1 MTSRQQPRTGQYRTY
16 RYRHCAHVC
25 SGAERQNMRAKMLTP
40 CTMLLCMGSYVCR
53 SLSSVHMTQTALF
66 SPSRFGQ
73 RNEVILRMVIPG
85 SGHVCHG
92 ITTVLEPSKIRQ
104 GPSIRKPSPAQ
115 QRMASVS
122 KRPVSL
128 INQVQWNFTDRA
140 RLERTET
147 LAVGQTGLS
156 LSLCHPYFAVI
167 NYLSNYLIN

>member
-1 MTSRQQPRTGQYRTY
+1 
-16 RYRHCAHVC
+16 
-25 SGAERQNMRAKMLTP
+25 
-40 CTMLLCMGSYVCR
+40 
-53 SLSSVHMTQTALF
+53 MTQTALFF

-104 GPSIRKPSPAQ
+104 GPYESPAQ
-115 QRMASVS
+115 QRMASAS

-128 INQVQWNFTDRA
+128 INQVQWNSTDRA

-147 LAVGQTGLS
+147 LAVGQTGRVYHS
-156 LSLCHPYFAVI
+156 RSVI
-167 NYLSNYLIN
+167 HILL